1 MTQKGS
7 FAKLCRRRKVLHG
20 HTSIFTIPLKCDII
34 RLDIVV
40 EFCVFLLRLFLYF
53 MSKKTVSFFKVVT
66 SLFLILSFF
75 ITPVSLVFAQEAPAS
90 TDTSSLQQTTTD
102 NSPEI
107 ITTDPIIPEEIVTPP
122 DPVKK
127 ETSEIDQAYLD
138 PTSPLYDP
146 EHKEPEDITSDV
158 KDPEESASRS
168 ATVSQNALILNS
180 NAQRDAIRPEIDQTT
195 GALVYSYPIETP
207 DGVNGLNPNVKLS
220 YNSQNTK
227 NDSVYGYGWSS
238 NIPYIERV
246 NKHGTEVLYTGAY
259 DDYVSSTFGELV
271 KDTSTHYVPKS
282 ASDIV
287 DFSFNSNVWTYTDK
301 QGTVYTYGATSASR
315 QDDPGN
321 ASNIYKWMLSSVT
334 DSNGNTI
341 TYTYL
346 KDQGQI
352 YPYIINY
359 GIYELGFNLQARTD
373 VTDSYAKG
381 FAVRTRFVLG
391 NVSLRKVTS
400 PTSSPTVQASMLV
413 VGGGGGGG
421 AGGSNRGHYGGGGAG
436 GYKYFAN
443 QSIVPASGYPVVI
456 GVGGVG
462 NYNAQGLNGSSTSFN
477 NIVASGGGGGGTYN
491 TPGSNGAS
499 GGGGGG
505 VAGGTGIPSEGYN
518 GGNGS
523 GVNAY
528 AGGGGGGSS
537 AVGGNGATGAGGAG
551 GAGTENLITGSSV
564 YYAAGGGGGAQTG
577 SGGAGG
583 IGGGGNGS
591 TSAGGDGAPA
601 TGYGSGGGGAGYYN
615 RSGGAGSSGIVIV
628 SYKTD
633 GSDGIDATLSSGG
646 TKTTSGIYTIH
657 TFTSNGTLNLVP
669 SVPSGSTLLKNYAIA
684 YTTGHNDK
692 RAMLSTIT
700 PSAYDVN
707 NTVTT
712 LPATSFTYNKN
723 SLATPI
729 YSASP
734 ALSGMFP
741 GAINNGVVLGDVN
754 GDAYTDIIKSYD
766 NYPYGPVIQDRA
778 VYVFNPVTDTYS
790 TSSYAIPTDIVN
802 YIVNG
807 GSKYDGGTRVVDL
820 DGNMAPDL
828 VRTPYYNTASNI
840 ADVEQHNGSGWTHL
854 TSGSPSYYPAY
865 VNNPFSTV
873 YSGDVNGDGLTDY
886 LQDSAYQYVINCYGC
901 LPGGGLYTGEL
912 WTTNLSKNTGSNF
925 DVQTTTSNIGTPAS
939 TWSATPTFTGR
950 DNMLMIDLN
959 GDGLED
965 FIKADTVTP
974 CNGQPSYT
982 QEVYIN
988 NGKTW
993 VRDTSY
999 QLPQNF
1005 TVYNTGC
1012 YSSSRLSME
1021 IADFNADGLVD
1032 ILNLSYPQGLYLNQG
1047 KSFVL
1052 SAYSGDG
1059 FYNSINSQQA
1069 SCNCSNPNL
1078 IFDINADGSPDIV
1091 NNAGTWMWQNAITT
1105 PTDLMSAITTPTG
1118 ASMAVTYQSSPKY
1131 EDGSGNSL
1139 NPTSPL
1145 FMQTVKS
1152 IATTESVSGAVTTT
1166 NYTYAGGS
1174 YYYNNPFDKKFAGF
1188 EKVTETKADGTSTIT
1203 YYHQGNSSNS
1213 GNYEYSDNVGK
1224 IGYVYRTDV
1233 LDASNALVSRT
1244 TTKYDSAN
1252 PVTGAYFVYPI
1263 QTVNENSGVNTAKT
1277 YSYNTGAGTLSSAV
1291 DYGLV
1296 TVTDPL
1302 TFTDTGTD
1310 KKTTNYTY
1318 ATNGS
1323 IYKVSNQTT
1332 LDQSSAKV
1340 NESNLYY
1347 DNQTLGTVIKG
1358 NNTKTDQWKV
1368 GTTYVNTQKSYSTYG
1383 NVLTSTDERGKVTN
1397 YAYDSYNL
1405 YPTTVTDPL
1414 TRTTQ
1419 YTYDYNTGKP
1429 TQVTDQNGYVYQT
1442 TYDGFGRVL
1451 EQKIPDLTTPATL
1464 VTKTTY
1470 SYTNTPNN
1478 VSTYKTDYLD
1488 GSTTV
1493 DSYQYFDGLGRLIQD
1508 RSEAEASGT
1517 FNVKDVTYNNVGLL
1531 QSESIRYTGSGS
1543 ARTTPTTDTTLY
1555 NTYTYDPLNRVLSV
1569 VNALGTTSYVYTGFK
1584 TAITDANGKV
1594 KNYYNDAYGNLVKVE
1609 EINSGSTYTTNYTWN
1624 LNNKLTNI
1632 TDALANVRA
1641 FTYDGLGRRLTAQDL
1656 HASADATFGTWTY
1669 TYDDAGNL
1677 TQTLDPKSQTV
1688 NYTYDD
1694 LNRVLTEDY
1703 TGQAGTEVTYTYD
1716 VGTGNLGK
1724 LTSVVNPASTRAYIY
1739 NSNGGLKQ
1747 QTDTLNAVN
1756 YVTVYDYDRQGNQII
1771 ITNPDNSQ
1779 VKYIYNTAG
1788 LLEQVQRKESTDGS
1802 FINVITNFDYN
1813 PDGKIVTTTNAN
1825 GTTTTNTYDATKLY
1839 QLTRRVT
1846 TGPGSGGTPTT
1857 TSFFPQVGD
1866 GIVTSSSASSWSTV
1880 HDATTGAS
1888 AAATATTFNVS
1899 SGKATTTNYRI
1910 ERGFLSFDT
1919 SPLPDTAVVTNAK
1932 LSVIPNAKL
1941 NNDNDGDD
1949 WITVTQGTQS
1959 SPTTLATAD
1968 YDNAG
1973 NITLPTEGI
1982 YHSERKDITSVTTGQ
1997 YLHFILNPTGRSWVS
2012 TTGSTK
2018 LALREGHDA
2027 INSPF
2032 VGTSG
2037 QYSRLT
2043 VRSGE
2048 YTGTTSDPVL
2058 EVTYYT
2064 SAPAPTTLQDLT
2076 YTYDNVG
2083 NITQIVDASGT
2094 DTAKTIAYT
2103 YDDLYRLTSSTIT
2116 GAVNGDNSTKTYTYN
2131 AIGNML
2137 TGDSGTYTYAGT
2149 GYANPHAVT
2158 SLAGATYAYDNNGNL
2173 TGNGTWSYT
2182 WDYNN
2187 QLLQSSKSGVT
2198 STYSYDAKGQRVKQV
2213 SPTLGT
2219 VYYPTTYYNTDGTI
2233 PVKHIVANGMQV
2245 ATIKGTG
2252 TTATVYTNASDTVQ
2266 STNVSTNSSGA
2277 LVELEDYHP
2286 YGASRIDWQ
2295 YSPDFDEQRK
2305 YIGQEFDRDSQLS
2318 YLNARYYNPA
2328 IAKFISQDPVF
2339 WEIGSSKDGVNALKD
2354 PQSQNSYSYAG
2365 NNPIVNSDPSGRW
2378 FESALDVASL
2388 GLSVRDYK
2396 QKPSVGNALFVGL
2409 DALSVAFP
2417 VPAIVGYIRHGDELA
2432 KSAKAVDKVTNTA
2445 DSVKVLNKNSN
2456 EAISDFGI
2464 YQIETNGELYKYG
2477 KADMSRV
2484 TESTGL
2490 PTRLHQQVQ
2499 KLKKQ
2504 GFETVG
2510 TVINSLGKTTTQ
2522 EAKRVENN
2530 VIQNYYKNTGKVPSG
2545 NQKSFK
2551 INNSSK

>member
-1 MTQKGS
+1 
-7 FAKLCRRRKVLHG
+7 
-20 HTSIFTIPLKCDII
+20 
-34 RLDIVV
+34 
-40 EFCVFLLRLFLYF
+40 
-53 MSKKTVSFFKVVT
+53 MSKKTVYFCKVVT

-75 ITPVSLVFAQEAPAS
+75 ITPVSVVFAQEVPVS

-138 PTSPLYDP
+138 PTSSLYDP

-158 KDPEESASRS
+158 KDPEEAASRS

-207 DGVNGLNPNVKLS
+207 DGVNGLNPNLKLS

-246 NKHGTEVLYTGAY
+246 NKHGTDQLYTGTY

-359 GIYELGFNLQARTD
+359 GIYELGFSLQARTD

-391 NVSLRKVTS
+391 NVAVRKVTS
-400 PTSSPTVQASMLV
+400 PTSAPTVQANMLV

-421 AGGSNRGHYGGGGAG
+421 AGSSNRGHYGGGGAG
-436 GYKYFAN
+436 GYKAFTN
-443 QSIVPASGYPVVI
+443 QAIVPATAYPVVI
-456 GVGGVG
+456 GAGGSG
-462 NYNAQGLNGSSTSFN
+462 NYNGQGGNGSNTSFN
-477 NIVASGGGGGGTYN
+477 SITASGGGGGGTYN
-491 TPGSNGAS
+491 SQGTKGGS

-505 VAGGTGIPSEGYN
+505 VAGGTGISGEGYN

-523 GVNAY
+523 GANAY

-537 AVGGNGATGAGGAG
+537 AVGGNGATGNGGTG
-551 GAGTENLITGSSV
+551 GAGTSNSITGSSV
-564 YYAAGGGGGAQTG
+564 DYAGGGGGGAQTG
-577 SGGAGG
+577 SGGSGG
-583 IGGGGNGS
+583 SGGGGAGA
-591 TSAGGDGAPA
+591 TSAGGNGGSA
-601 TGYGSGGGGAGYYN
+601 TGYGSGGGGTGYYN
-615 RSGGAGSSGIVIV
+615 RYGGNGSSGVVII

-633 GSDGIDATLSSGG
+633 GSDGIDPSSTGG
-646 TKTTSGIYTIH
+646 TKTTSGLYTIH

-669 SVPSGSTLLKNYAIA
+669 TAPSGSTLLKNYTIA
-684 YTTGHNDK
+684 YTTGHNGA
-692 RAMLSTIT
+692 RAILSSIT
-700 PSAYDVN
+700 PSAYDASSN
-707 NTVTT
+707 LTT
-712 LPATSFTYNKN
+712 LPATSFTYNKASSGTATYSSSP
-723 SLATPI
+723 SLT
-729 YSASP
+729 
-734 ALSGMFP
+734 GMFP
-741 GAINNGVVLGDVN
+741 GTINNGVVLGDVN

-766 NYPYGPVIQDRA
+766 YYGYSNVGNFTDHA
-778 VYVFNPVTDTYS
+778 VYTFNPVTDTYS
-790 TSSYAIPTDIVN
+790 TSSYTIPTNIIN
-802 YIVNG
+802 FIQNG
-807 GSKYDGGTRVVDL
+807 GSKFDGGTRVVDL

-828 VRTPYYNTASNI
+828 VRTPYYNTTNSTVDA
-840 ADVEQHNGSGWTHL
+840 EQHNGSGWTQL
-854 TSGSPSYYPAY
+854 SPGSPSYYPPYAS
-865 VNNPFSTV
+865 NPFYTV
-873 YSGDVNGDGLTDY
+873 FSGDFNGDGLTDY
-886 LQDSAYQYVINCYGC
+886 LQDVQAW
-901 LPGGGLYTGEL
+901 PATTP
-912 WTTNLSKNTGSNF
+912 TTNLSINNGTSF
-925 DVQTTTSNIGTPAS
+925 TTSGS
-939 TWSATPTFTGR
+939 TFTGSHTFNTGDDR
-950 DNMLMIDLN
+950 WLMIDLN
-959 GDGLED
+959 GDGLDD
-965 FIKADTVTP
+965 FIRAESQVP
-974 CNGQPSYT
+974 CSGPTTYT

-988 NGKTW
+988 NGITW
-993 VRDTSY
+993 VLDTTY
-999 QLPQNF
+999 QLPSPSF
-1005 TVYNTGC
+1005 VVYSNGC
-1012 YSSSRLSME
+1012 YASARVPME
-1021 IADFNADGLVD
+1021 IGDFNADGLVD
-1032 ILNLSYPQGLYLNQG
+1032 IMDFTSQGLYINQG
-1047 KSFVL
+1047 KSF
-1052 SAYSGDG
+1052 SIIGNPGTG
-1059 FYNSINSQQA
+1059 FYNSMSSQQA
-1069 SCNCSNPNL
+1069 SCNCSNPYL
-1078 IFDINADGSPDIV
+1078 IYDINADGSPDIV
-1091 NNAGTWMWQNAITT
+1091 NNSGNWMWGNTITT
-1105 PTDLMSAITTPTG
+1105 PTDLMSAITAPTG

-1152 IATTESVSGAVTTT
+1152 IATTEPVSGAVTTT

-1203 YYHQGNSSNS
+1203 YYHQGNGTNS
-1213 GNYEYSDNVGK
+1213 GTYEYTDNVGK

-1244 TTKYDSAN
+1244 TTKYDSTN

-1277 YSYNTGAGTLSSAV
+1277 YSYNTGTGTLSSAV

-1340 NESNLYY
+1340 NETNLYY
-1347 DNQTLGTVIKG
+1347 DNQALGTVIKG
-1358 NNTKTDQWKV
+1358 NNTKTEQWKV
-1368 GTTYVNTQKSYSTYG
+1368 GTTYVNTQKSYSMYG

-1429 TQVTDQNGYVYQT
+1429 TQVTDQNGYIYQT

-1451 EQKIPDLTTPATL
+1451 EQKIPDLVTPSTL

-1488 GSTTV
+1488 SSTTV

-1569 VNALGTTSYVYTGFK
+1569 VNALGTTSYVYTGLK

-1632 TDALANVRA
+1632 TDALSNVRN

-1677 TQTLDPKSQTV
+1677 TQTLDSKSQTV

-1756 YVTVYDYDRQGNQII
+1756 YVTVYDYDRQGNQIT

-1825 GTTTTNTYDATKLY
+1825 GTTTTNTYDVTKLY
-1839 QLTRRVT
+1839 QLTRKVT

-1919 SPLPDTAVVTNAK
+1919 SSLPDTAVVTNAK

-1997 YLHFILNPTGRSWVS
+1997 YLHFTLNPTGRSWVS

-2094 DTAKTIAYT
+2094 DSAKTIAYT
-2103 YDDLYRLTSSTIT
+2103 YDDLYRLLTSTVT

-2137 TGDSGTYTYAGT
+2137 TGDAGTYTYAGT

-2219 VYYPTTYYNTDGTI
+2219 IYYPTTYYNTDGTTPI
-2233 PVKHIVANGMQV
+2233 KHIVANGMQV
-2245 ATIKGTG
+2245 ATVRGTG
-2252 TTATVYTNASDTVQ
+2252 ATATVYTNASDTVQ
-2266 STNVSTNSSGA
+2266 STNVSTNSNGG
-2277 LVELEDYHP
+2277 LVQLADYHP
-2286 YGASRIDWQ
+2286 YGSSRIDWQ

-2305 YIGQEFDRDSQLS
+2305 YIGQEFDRDSLMS

-2339 WEIGSSKDGVNALKD
+2339 WEIALSQDGKTVLSD
-2354 PQSQNSYSYAG
+2354 PQAQNSYSYASS
-2365 NNPIVNSDPSGRW
+2365 NPIVKSDPTGRCPICAVAALAMYAPQIASFAQSLMTPVGQYGVYQANQDAQKGNYGWAFVGAITAGEFSGGK
-2378 FESALDVASL
+2378 ALTTAETSIKQFSNAEKMGLVRQSGKEGERRLLSILGEGKEQSYYSTSL
-2388 GLSVRDYK
+2388 GKR
-2396 QKPSVGNALFVGL
+2396 FVDVDTASSINESKNGYVSL
-2409 DALSVAFP
+2409 TKGVINQARKDAEISKMT
-2417 VPAIVGYIRHGDELA
+2417 G
-2432 KSAKAVDKVTNTA
+2432 KSANWFFFKGASSNT
-2445 DSVKVLNKNSN
+2445 
-2456 EAISDFGI
+2456 
-2464 YQIETNGELYKYG
+2464 
-2477 KADMSRV
+2477 
-2484 TESTGL
+2484 
-2490 PTRLHQQVQ
+2490 
-2499 KLKKQ
+2499 KQ
-2504 GFETVG
+2504 FL
-2510 TVINSLGKTTTQ
+2510 NSLGIKSIDFT
-2522 EAKRVENN
+2522 
-2530 VIQNYYKNTGKVPSG
+2530 KVG
-2545 NQKSFK
+2545 NSLK
-2551 INNSSK
+2551 